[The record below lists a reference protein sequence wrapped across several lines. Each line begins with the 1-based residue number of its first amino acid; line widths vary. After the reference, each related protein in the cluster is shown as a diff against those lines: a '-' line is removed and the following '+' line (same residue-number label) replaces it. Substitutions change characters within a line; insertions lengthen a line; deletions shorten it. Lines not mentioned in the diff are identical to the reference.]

1 MGYIKLYY
9 EYYLAVT
16 EWGQWPMVWD
26 DLASQVG
33 RGVSGMLLLCWGPY
47 WGPYLW
53 KS

>member
-9 EYYLAVT
+9 EYYPAVT

-26 DLASQVG
+26 DLASQAG
-33 RGVSGMLLLCWGPY
+33 RRVFGDAFTMLGSIL
-47 WGPYLW
+47 GPYLW